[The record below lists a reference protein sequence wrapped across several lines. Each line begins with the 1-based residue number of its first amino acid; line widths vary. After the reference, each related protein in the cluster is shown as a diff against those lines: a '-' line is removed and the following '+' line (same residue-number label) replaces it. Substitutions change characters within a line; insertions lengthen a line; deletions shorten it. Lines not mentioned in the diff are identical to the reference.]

1 MTAYKTRE
9 ATVKQRPKNPTIS
22 HNFSHEKTGVFTS
35 KTPVFGGD
43 KRDRTADL
51 LNAIQEIT
59 YKLDHFFQKTTV
71 FYVKLFVF

>member
-51 LNAIQEIT
+51 LNAFQALSQLSYTPIGLKALEN
-59 YKLDHFFQKTTV
+59 LDSQDI
-71 FYVKLFVF
+71 